1 MIALKLAVL
10 GDNIGAIRSF
20 VRQNADFPHP
30 GISQFCLSPQCAGH
44 AELSLFWRPRV
55 SITESK
61 SLSAGHPVAGR
72 TDHLD
77 IFSDA
82 GTIAA
87 GPAGTGLRPAGLP
100 AGGRHGDGRRGAGL
114 PASVYFRR
122 SQPGLERHLLIPILL
137 QRLIHKLGLHRVM
150 DTIDHPARVMMG
162 GASLVVFSYY
172 VSLPVVAHSPLVT
185 LNAIAVS
192 LAVVLLGMLL
202 MITRRQAV
210 AHVVGFM
217 SIENGLFF
225 AAVVSTYGM
234 PMVVELGVAFDVLVA
249 AVVFGVFFFQIN
261 ASIDSLNVD
270 QLSKLSEVDK

>member
-1 MIALKLAVL
+1 MSITDLNLYQQAILLLAGLIALTSFLMLGQSRLVRLVRVFALQGCLLAAATAIAANVL
-10 GDNIGAIRSF
+10 DY
-20 VRQNADFPHP
+20 PHLY
-30 GISQFCLSPQCAGH
+30 ISAG
-44 AELSLFWRPRV
+44 LSL
-55 SITESK
+55 
-61 SLSAGHPVAGR
+61 
-72 TDHLD
+72 
-77 IFSDA
+77 
-82 GTIAA
+82 
-87 GPAGTGLRPAGLP
+87 
-100 AGGRHGDGRRGAGL
+100 
-114 PASVYFRR
+114 
-122 SQPGLERHLLIPILL
+122 LLKGIVIPILL
-137 QRLIHKLGLHRVM
+137 HRLIHRLGLHRVM

-210 AHVVGFM
+210 AHVIGFM

-249 AVVFGVFFFQIN
+249 AVVFGVFFFQIS

-270 QLSKLSEVDK
+270 QLSKLSEVEK

>member
-1 MIALKLAVL
+1 
-10 GDNIGAIRSF
+10 
-20 VRQNADFPHP
+20 
-30 GISQFCLSPQCAGH
+30 
-44 AELSLFWRPRV
+44 V
-55 SITESK
+55 SITELNLYSQAILLLAGLIALT
-61 SLSAGHPVAGR
+61 SFLMLGQSRLVRLVVIFALQGCLLAAATALAAGVLDYPHLYISAG
-72 TDHLD
+72 L
-77 IFSDA
+77 S
-82 GTIAA
+82 
-87 GPAGTGLRPAGLP
+87 
-100 AGGRHGDGRRGAGL
+100 
-114 PASVYFRR
+114 
-122 SQPGLERHLLIPILL
+122 LLLKGIVIPILL
-137 QRLIHKLGLHRVM
+137 HRLIHRMGLHREM

-162 GASLVVFSYY
+162 GAALVVFSYY

-249 AVVFGVFFFQIN
+249 AVVFGVFFFQIRS
-261 ASIDSLNVD
+261 SIDSLNVD

>member
-1 MIALKLAVL
+1 M
-10 GDNIGAIRSF
+10 
-20 VRQNADFPHP
+20 
-30 GISQFCLSPQCAGH
+30 
-44 AELSLFWRPRV
+44 
-55 SITESK
+55 SITELTLYQQAILLLAGLIALTSFLMLGQ
-61 SLSAGHPVAGR
+61 SRLVRLVLVFALQGVLLAATTSMVAYVLEFPHLYISAGLTLLLKG
-72 TDHLD
+72 
-77 IFSDA
+77 I
-82 GTIAA
+82 
-87 GPAGTGLRPAGLP
+87 
-100 AGGRHGDGRRGAGL
+100 
-114 PASVYFRR
+114 
-122 SQPGLERHLLIPILL
+122 LIPIMLY
-137 QRLIHKLGLHRVM
+137 RLIYRMGLHREM
-150 DTIDHPARVMMG
+150 DTLENPARVMMG

-234 PMVVELGVAFDVLVA
+234 PMVVELGVAADVLVA
-249 AVVFGVFFFQIN
+249 AVVFGVFFFQIR

-270 QLSKLSEVDK
+270 RLSKLSEVEK

>member
-1 MIALKLAVL
+1 
-10 GDNIGAIRSF
+10 
-20 VRQNADFPHP
+20 
-30 GISQFCLSPQCAGH
+30 
-44 AELSLFWRPRV
+44 V
-55 SITESK
+55 SITEL
-61 SLSAGHPVAGR
+61 SLYSQAILLLAGLIALTSFLMLGQSRLVRLVVIFALQGCLLAAATALAAGVLDYPHLYISAG
-72 TDHLD
+72 L
-77 IFSDA
+77 S
-82 GTIAA
+82 
-87 GPAGTGLRPAGLP
+87 
-100 AGGRHGDGRRGAGL
+100 
-114 PASVYFRR
+114 
-122 SQPGLERHLLIPILL
+122 LLLKGIVIPILL
-137 QRLIHKLGLHRVM
+137 HRLIHRMGLHREM

-162 GASLVVFSYY
+162 GAALVVFSYY

-249 AVVFGVFFFQIN
+249 AVVFGVFFFQIRS
-261 ASIDSLNVD
+261 SIDSLNVD

>member
-1 MIALKLAVL
+1 MSITDLDLYQQAILLLAGLIALTSFLMLGQSRLVRLVLVFALQGCLLAAATAL
-10 GDNIGAIRSF
+10 AARTLDY
-20 VRQNADFPHP
+20 PHLY
-30 GISQFCLSPQCAGH
+30 ISA
-44 AELSLFWRPRV
+44 ALSLLL
-55 SITESK
+55 K
-61 SLSAGHPVAGR
+61 G
-72 TDHLD
+72 
-77 IFSDA
+77 
-82 GTIAA
+82 
-87 GPAGTGLRPAGLP
+87 
-100 AGGRHGDGRRGAGL
+100 
-114 PASVYFRR
+114 
-122 SQPGLERHLLIPILL
+122 LLIPFLL
-137 QRLIHKLGLHRVM
+137 VRMVHRLGLHRVM
-150 DTIDHPARVMMG
+150 DTIDNPARVMMG

-249 AVVFGVFFFQIN
+249 AVVFGVFFFQIS

-270 QLSKLSEVDK
+270 QLSKLSEVEK

>member
-1 MIALKLAVL
+1 MSITDLDLYSQAILLLAGLIALTSFLMLGQSRLVRLVFIFAMQGCLLAAATAMAAGVL
-10 GDNIGAIRSF
+10 NYPHLYVSAI
-20 VRQNADFPHP
+20 
-30 GISQFCLSPQCAGH
+30 
-44 AELSLFWRPRV
+44 LSL
-55 SITESK
+55 
-61 SLSAGHPVAGR
+61 
-72 TDHLD
+72 
-77 IFSDA
+77 
-82 GTIAA
+82 
-87 GPAGTGLRPAGLP
+87 
-100 AGGRHGDGRRGAGL
+100 
-114 PASVYFRR
+114 
-122 SQPGLERHLLIPILL
+122 LLKGFAIPILL
-137 QRLIHKLGLHRVM
+137 HRLIRRLGLHRVM
-150 DTIDHPARVMMG
+150 DTIDHPARVMMA

-234 PMVVELGVAFDVLVA
+234 PMVVELGIAFDVLVA
-249 AVVFGVFFFQIN
+249 AVVFGVFFFQIS

-270 QLSKLSEVDK
+270 QLSKLSEVEK

>member
-1 MIALKLAVL
+1 MSITDLDLYGQAILLLAGLIALTSFLMLGQSRLVRLVFIFALQGCLLAAATVL
-10 GDNIGAIRSF
+10 AAG
-20 VRQNADFPHP
+20 VLKYPHLY
-30 GISQFCLSPQCAGH
+30 ISAG
-44 AELSLFWRPRV
+44 LSL
-55 SITESK
+55 
-61 SLSAGHPVAGR
+61 
-72 TDHLD
+72 
-77 IFSDA
+77 
-82 GTIAA
+82 
-87 GPAGTGLRPAGLP
+87 
-100 AGGRHGDGRRGAGL
+100 
-114 PASVYFRR
+114 
-122 SQPGLERHLLIPILL
+122 LLKGIVIPILL
-137 QRLIHKLGLHRVM
+137 HRMILRMGLHREM
-150 DTIDHPARVMMG
+150 DTLAHPARVMMG

-249 AVVFGVFFFQIN
+249 AVVFGVFFFQIRS
-261 ASIDSLNVD
+261 SIDSLNVD
-270 QLSKLSEVDK
+270 QLSKLSEVDR

>member
-1 MIALKLAVL
+1 MSITDLDLYSQAILFLAGLIALTSFLMLGQSRLLRLVLIFALQGCLLAAATAL
-10 GDNIGAIRSF
+10 AAGAL
-20 VRQNADFPHP
+20 NYPHLY
-30 GISQFCLSPQCAGH
+30 ISA
-44 AELSLFWRPRV
+44 ALSLLLKG
-55 SITESK
+55 I
-61 SLSAGHPVAGR
+61 AIPVLLHR
-72 TDHLD
+72 LV
-77 IFSDA
+77 
-82 GTIAA
+82 
-87 GPAGTGLRPAGLP
+87 
-100 AGGRHGDGRRGAGL
+100 RR
-114 PASVYFRR
+114 
-122 SQPGLERHLLIPILL
+122 
-137 QRLIHKLGLHRVM
+137 LGLHRVM

-249 AVVFGVFFFQIN
+249 AVVFGVFFFQIS

>member
-1 MIALKLAVL
+1 MSIIDLNLYQQAILLLAGLIALTSFLMLGQSRLVRLVVVFAAQGILLAAATAL
-10 GDNIGAIRSF
+10 
-20 VRQNADFPHP
+20 
-30 GISQFCLSPQCAGH
+30 AGH
-44 AELSLFWRPRV
+44 ALNYPHLYVSAALSFLLKG
-55 SITESK
+55 ITI
-61 SLSAGHPVAGR
+61 P
-72 TDHLD
+72 
-77 IFSDA
+77 F
-82 GTIAA
+82 
-87 GPAGTGLRPAGLP
+87 
-100 AGGRHGDGRRGAGL
+100 
-114 PASVYFRR
+114 
-122 SQPGLERHLLIPILL
+122 LLV
-137 QRLIHKLGLHRVM
+137 RLIHRLGLHRVM

-162 GASLVVFSYY
+162 GATLVVFAYY

-249 AVVFGVFFFQIN
+249 AVVFGVFFFQIS

-270 QLSKLSEVDK
+270 RLSKLSEVEK

>member
-1 MIALKLAVL
+1 M
-10 GDNIGAIRSF
+10 
-20 VRQNADFPHP
+20 
-30 GISQFCLSPQCAGH
+30 
-44 AELSLFWRPRV
+44 
-55 SITESK
+55 SITELDLYQQAILLLAGLIALTSFLMLGQ
-61 SLSAGHPVAGR
+61 SRLVRLVFIFALQGCLLAAATALVAGVLDYPHLYISAGLSLLLKGIVIPV
-72 TDHLD
+72 
-77 IFSDA
+77 
-82 GTIAA
+82 
-87 GPAGTGLRPAGLP
+87 
-100 AGGRHGDGRRGAGL
+100 
-114 PASVYFRR
+114 
-122 SQPGLERHLLIPILL
+122 LLH
-137 QRLIHKLGLHRVM
+137 RMVCRLGLHRVM
-150 DTIDHPARVMMG
+150 DTIDHPTRVMMG
-162 GASLVVFSYY
+162 GAALVVFSYY

-249 AVVFGVFFFQIN
+249 AVVFGVFFFQIS

-270 QLSKLSEVDK
+270 RLNKLSEVDR